1 MPKQVFKIENFHGGL
16 NSSSDPRDVLE
27 NELPVVTDI
36 MVDQIGKIRTIG
48 SVVAHGSADE
58 QLDNTGASAVGQVVG
73 SGLFQ
78 FDHDRTGAEDAGDS
92 EAETGD
98 NYLALYDDSDA
109 QVWIYSL
116 STDDWDD
123 DKDSSNNGV
132 INFIGKTTSGA
143 ARPSFISID
152 GAMRVSTGE
161 FSKYASGSLID
172 DGSHFLST
180 DTVLIVDNYSHF
192 AQGNYLQIE
201 DEIVFI
207 SAAVASVNITVRRG
221 MFGTKAV
228 QHDDDTP
235 IYIVNMNQWYG
246 YLKNKFFQ
254 TAAGVPEYVTD
265 KWYNEVQHLR
275 SFDELGISLVS
286 FNVDGTDPS
295 AGPGVGEMDINTIIF
310 SYWTSQ
316 DGKWSGSYYL
326 GATPVYV
333 DGQEGPISTV
343 GTTPIS
349 LAEEVLNVQI
359 YVCHPDIDSGTIT
372 THPLIDDR
380 IVGVK
385 LYTKSYT
392 SNDWFLLKKFDLL
405 EGGEHGWKEYQS
417 GNASAGIWT
426 DAGGGSASMDD
437 PDDLSSYART
447 TADITVTP
455 GTAMGTDGLGADR
468 TGTVR
473 VSGFYVS
480 PIYKTINL
488 NSTSAQE
495 QEFSVVN
502 PTYGTAP
509 FVIEVLDENYDV
521 LHTTQVTKSITDSG
535 ISSPHYP
542 EGAGYEGEELYHS
555 SKGG

>member
-161 FSKYASGSLID
+161 FSKYASGSLIN

-180 DTVLIVDNYSHF
+180 DTTLTVDNGSHF
-192 AQGNYLQIE
+192 AVGNYLQIE
-201 DEIVFI
+201 DEIVYITAI
-207 SAAVASVNITVRRG
+207 STHDLTARRG

-228 QHDDDTP
+228 QHNDNT
-235 IYIVNMNQWYG
+235 IVYIVNMNQWYG

-275 SFDELGISLVS
+275 SF
-286 FNVDGTDPS
+286 
-295 AGPGVGEMDINTIIF
+295 
-310 SYWTSQ
+310 
-316 DGKWSGSYYL
+316 
-326 GATPVYV
+326 
-333 DGQEGPISTV
+333 
-343 GTTPIS
+343 
-349 LAEEVLNVQI
+349 
-359 YVCHPDIDSGTIT
+359 
-372 THPLIDDR
+372 
-380 IVGVK
+380 
-385 LYTKSYT
+385 
-392 SNDWFLLKKFDLL
+392 
-405 EGGEHGWKEYQS
+405 
-417 GNASAGIWT
+417 
-426 DAGGGSASMDD
+426 
-437 PDDLSSYART
+437 
-447 TADITVTP
+447 
-455 GTAMGTDGLGADR
+455 
-468 TGTVR
+468 
-473 VSGFYVS
+473 
-480 PIYKTINL
+480 
-488 NSTSAQE
+488 
-495 QEFSVVN
+495 
-502 PTYGTAP
+502 
-509 FVIEVLDENYDV
+509 
-521 LHTTQVTKSITDSG
+521 
-535 ISSPHYP
+535 
-542 EGAGYEGEELYHS
+542 EELRI
-555 SKGG
+555 